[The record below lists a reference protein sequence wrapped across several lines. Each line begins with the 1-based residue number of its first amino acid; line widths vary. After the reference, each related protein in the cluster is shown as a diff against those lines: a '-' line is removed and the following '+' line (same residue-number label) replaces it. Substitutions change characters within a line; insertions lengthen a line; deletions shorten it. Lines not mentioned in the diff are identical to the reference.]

1 MPYQDPEQRRPYQ
14 REHKH
19 GARAGASNRGLIPR
33 LTLVGTDFRLAAA
46 EDVLALEEQVQAVRA
61 CEDAGTLEAHQAP
74 GASSLTLSSRGHR
87 AYSRGVPP
95 HTRMDG
101 WDRSW
106 SAARMARSDGRWS
119 SDVGIR
125 RGSVRT
131 HARPEPRSCTAPLF
145 VTLRTSSRASSSM
158 RANAR
163 SRVSDG
169 SAKRRRDACA

>member
-33 LTLVGTDFRLAAA
+33 LTLLGADFRLAAA

-125 RGSVRT
+125 RGSVRD
-131 HARPEPRSCTAPLF
+131 
-145 VTLRTSSRASSSM
+145 
-158 RANAR
+158 AR
-163 SRVSDG
+163 SPR
-169 SAKRRRDACA
+169 AEALHCAAVRNAPHELTSEFVDESQRSLPCLGWVGEAAS